1 MSNDEISDETNKKIV
16 DSLGNINID
25 DYTDLLKH
33 VEGNGVFDEMTGLI
47 AQLQGQLSASGNQE
61 STSQTLRSIYE
72 TSIYKLDNAGDNLIS
87 KERNYLINEYGE
99 ENYYLLLKERYEKLV
114 NDHTNSYNAYFDKV
128 KKNLNDLIN
137 INEKISS
144 SKKILDD
151 TMELTRSQNKRIK
164 KKLQIVNSEIH
175 TNNRNSYYAT
185 EENGKLNAVNRFFL
199 VVYYIIFAYYVYKF
213 IKGDKTKWKIVALI
227 TLFILPIVIL
237 PALLHILRQAMHYIT
252 HLYETGPKNAFLD
265 IHAHHTKDTVED
277 ELMTEYYS

>member
-1 MSNDEISDETNKKIV
+1 MYYIIMSNDEISDETNKKIV

-164 KKLQIVNSEIH
+164 KKI
-175 TNNRNSYYAT
+175 TNC
-185 EENGKLNAVNRFFL
+185 
-199 VVYYIIFAYYVYKF
+199 
-213 IKGDKTKWKIVALI
+213 
-227 TLFILPIVIL
+227 
-237 PALLHILRQAMHYIT
+237 
-252 HLYETGPKNAFLD
+252 
-265 IHAHHTKDTVED
+265 
-277 ELMTEYYS
+277 